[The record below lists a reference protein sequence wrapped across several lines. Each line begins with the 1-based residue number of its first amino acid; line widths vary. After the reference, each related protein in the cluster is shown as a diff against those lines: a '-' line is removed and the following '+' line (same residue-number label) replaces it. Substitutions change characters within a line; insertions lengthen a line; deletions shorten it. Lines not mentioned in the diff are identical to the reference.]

1 MSETKTGQ
9 RKQSEQPTE
18 PPAGELGAKVTPA
31 PSKAKVNITLP
42 PLSSFDQVTH
52 PDIVESFERPVKSKP
67 GEVRKF
73 SSKGPK
79 ADAVVRVIFADQGFT
94 RQDIADIVDC
104 SASRVTEIMWAIEAT
119 HGGTAEWTVPTI
131 PRTSKNVEPDAK

>member
-1 MSETKTGQ
+1 MSDIKTGA
-9 RKQSEQPTE
+9 RKAPEAVDT
-18 PPAGELGAKVTPA
+18 A
-31 PSKAKVNITLP
+31 PSAAPEKPAKSNAVVNIQLP
-42 PLSSFDQVTH
+42 PLASFDNVTH
-52 PDIVESFERPVKSKP
+52 PEIVESFERPVKSKP
-67 GEVRKF
+67 GEIRKF

-119 HGGTAEWTVPTI
+119 HGGTAEWAMPVI
-131 PRTSKNVEPDAK
+131 PRTNKTDAPAK